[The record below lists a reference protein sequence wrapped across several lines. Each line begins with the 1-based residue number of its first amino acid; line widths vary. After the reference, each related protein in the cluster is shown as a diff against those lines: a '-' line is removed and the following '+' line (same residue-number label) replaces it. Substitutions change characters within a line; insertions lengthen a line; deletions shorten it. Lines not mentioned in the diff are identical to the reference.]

1 MYARRAAS
9 QFDDSPIANN
19 GLVVIAS
26 TGIAL
31 DCISNSSQ
39 SDVGVIT
46 GPDGSVVT
54 EMSPFNRPGGLR
66 LDGNPSQGI
75 YTCTIP
81 DNNDNSFIVNV
92 GVYPNGFSSKL

>member
-1 MYARRAAS
+1 MYARRADS

-26 TGIAL
+26 TGIVL

-39 SDVGVIT
+39 SDVGNIT

-54 EMSPFNRPGGLR
+54 EMSPFNRPGVLR
-66 LDGNPSQGI
+66 IDGNPFQGI
-75 YTCTIP
+75 YTFTIP
-81 DNNDNSFIVNV
+81 DSNDNSFIITV
-92 GVYPNGFSSKL
+92 GVYPNGFNSKV

>member
-9 QFDDSPIANN
+9 QFDDSSIANN

-26 TGIAL
+26 TGIVL

-39 SDVGVIT
+39 PYVGYIT
-46 GPDGSVVT
+46 GPEGSIVT
-54 EMSPFNRPGGLR
+54 EWSPFNRPGVLR
-66 LDGNPSQGI
+66 IDGNPSQGI

-81 DNNDNSFIVNV
+81 DNSFIINV
-92 GVYPNGFSSKL
+92 GVYPNGFSSEL